1 MIMTTFS
8 SCSECGVGYFL
19 KEEKDGNITTKT
31 YSCGHRVK
39 KAVINEIMTMQE
51 NNAIVLVMIF
61 DLYNPITIG
70 GNILNSKNI
79 EFIMNANNQLT
90 QFRIK
95 LINPTQ
101 QDEKNAIEKASEIV
115 NYLSIKMNQVV
126 KHKLPLTQRI
136 TKGIMTNTVSICV
149 DAIVFAGFD
158 LDGNFLESKLL
169 NKNSDLNKRLQLY
182 IDGLK
187 ALENNDFG
195 GGIQSFHQCIENTE
209 IAEEKQYSSWRHA
222 TSHQR
227 IGDPLV
233 IQNLQRDGI
242 NINQNESLNENDP
255 DNQRILK
262 SKANELK
269 GIVWTYLNN
278 QLSNL

>member
-1 MIMTTFS
+1 MTMVLR
-8 SCSECGVGYFL
+8 CSECGIGNFL
-19 KEEKDGNITTKT
+19 SEEKDGNITTKI

-39 KAVINEIMTMQE
+39 IAIINEIMNVPE
-51 NNAIVLVMIF
+51 NNSILLVMIF

-70 GNILNSKNI
+70 GKILNSNNI
-79 EFIMNANNQLT
+79 EFIMDSNNQLT

-95 LINPTQ
+95 LINPTP

-115 NYLSIKMNQVV
+115 NYLSIKTNQVV

-136 TKGIMTNTVSICV
+136 TNGIITNMLRMSV
-149 DAIVFAGFD
+149 DAIVFSGFD
-158 LDGNFLESKLL
+158 LDGTFLESKLL
-169 NKNSDLNKRLQLY
+169 NKNPDLNKRIQLY
-182 IDGLK
+182 NDGLK
-187 ALENNDFG
+187 ELENNDFG
-195 GGIQSFHQCIENTE
+195 GAIQSFHQCIENTM
-209 IAEEKQYSSWRHA
+209 ISEEKQYKPWRHA

-227 IGDPLV
+227 IGDPEV
-233 IQNLQRDGI
+233 IKNLKKNGI

-255 DNQRILK
+255 DNQHILQ

-269 GIVWTYLNN
+269 GIVLTYLNN